1 MRSLLPV
8 LLIAAL
14 GSAATAADLQAPAQ
28 PPAQDSAKAEQVKC
42 KRLDDDNT
50 GSNMKRWK
58 KVCKTLS
65 EWRAEE
71 AELER
76 RLNQGKAGGTT
87 VR

>member
-8 LLIAAL
+8 LLVIAL
-14 GSAATAADLQAPAQ
+14 GSPAMATDVQPSADQPAPA
-28 PPAQDSAKAEQVKC
+28 AAKGEQVKC

-58 KVCKTLS
+58 KVCKTVS
-65 EWRAEE
+65 EWRAQE

-76 RLNQGKAGGTT
+76 RLNDGKASGTT